1 MDKQNGSYP
10 PPQAISADEAA
21 FRLPP
26 PSYEEIMGVY
36 QTSVKTEQQTS
47 DIPPLAYIDIMPRC
61 LKAGN
66 IAGKVA
72 PTFDD
77 YSAIVEAANRW
88 LQDDPGLTVWK
99 CESIV
104 RKLTPA
110 KDGTISY
117 ELNEML
123 RHDATFGFTVYIKGI
138 RLWLTKRSNPGPPQQ
153 LGIKTVVPEKVTIEV
168 PVNRYRHGRGRI
180 IIAGEVVQHLHTY
193 TITTFEGFEDTMK
206 RLQGKL
212 AGDPIQGEVLTIET
226 DNVKA
231 YEGMQKDF
239 DPESTCWSE
248 NKDKSQ
254 RNTQVI
260 RIFYVKGSPKMEEI
274 GYTEIIP
281 DVIEQPDSATK
292 QGKFETFDNVIVSLS
307 QWVSKNQQRT
317 KCKTQRAKRKKQRAK
332 RKKHKE
338 QNARNKEQ
346 NTKKQ
351 RAKRKKQ
358 RENCKKQI
366 AKREKQRAKRKK
378 QISRNKE
385 QQNANSKE
393 QKARNKEQNT
403 RNKEQNARS
412 K

>member
-88 LQDDPGLTVWK
+88 LQDNPGLTAWK

-206 RLQGKL
+206 RLRGKL
-212 AGDPIQGEVLTIET
+212 AEDPIQGEVLTIDT

-231 YEGMQKDF
+231 YEGMQKNF

-248 NKDKSQ
+248 NKDKSR

-281 DVIEQPDSATK
+281 DVIEQPESATK
-292 QGKFETFDNVIVSLS
+292 QGKFETFDNVIVTLS
-307 QWVSKNQQRT
+307 QWVSKNQGLHVVNIQQYDANV
-317 KCKTQRAKRKKQRAK
+317 KTSLPVPVFSSRVSYKSSFIWSFSQFSY
-332 RKKHKE
+332 
-338 QNARNKEQ
+338 
-346 NTKKQ
+346 
-351 RAKRKKQ
+351 
-358 RENCKKQI
+358 I
-366 AKREKQRAKRKK
+366 AIVPTGSDGAT
-378 QISRNKE
+378 NF
-385 QQNANSKE
+385 
-393 QKARNKEQNT
+393 
-403 RNKEQNARS
+403 RS
-412 K
+412 YDTNHGKN